1 MATVAPVALTELGR
15 SREPHRSPRYRPPVA
30 LRAFTALLGMGAMA
44 FAAALM
50 ISDRAPRVLRRLFG
64 EDVRRLWDRI
74 DASERA
80 QFVNEANL
88 PGADFVVHVVVW
100 AVTVMLVAMAI
111 WTWRGL
117 TVAVGGVFASSVII
131 ELAQGRFSDTR
142 SVSLDDVVA
151 NGAGV
156 ALGACAVA
164 LMYLAWNGLAWFIN
178 TTFSR

>member
-1 MATVAPVALTELGR
+1 MQ
-15 SREPHRSPRYRPPVA
+15 PHLSPRYRPPIV
-30 LRAFTALLGMGAMA
+30 LRAFLALLGVGAMA

-50 ISDRAPRVLRRLFG
+50 ISDRAPSVLRRLFG

-80 QFVNEANL
+80 QFVNEADL
-88 PGADFVVHVVVW
+88 PEADFVVHVVVW

-117 TVAVGGVFASSVII
+117 SVAVGGVFASSVII

-151 NGAGV
+151 NGVGV
-156 ALGACAVA
+156 VLGACAVA
-164 LMYLAWNGLAWFIN
+164 LMYLGWNGLGWLVN
-178 TTFSR
+178 TTVQR